1 MESIRPRNLSD
12 YLRVAKRRKLAI
24 IIPAL
29 VVTIASAIA
38 IKRLPDLY
46 ESSTFIIVESPQ
58 GEGPS
63 ESAPL
68 DLPRRLATIQQQVTS
83 RTRLE
88 GIIQNYGLYRD
99 SIEKGTRIDDV
110 ITRMRA
116 DILVDVK
123 SSREHETNAFTISYR
138 AADPQ
143 TAQNVTAELANQLI
157 ASNVEAMQSQASGEA
172 DVLHQRASEL
182 SSQLHDFEMRAP
194 WLLSLKEDTP
204 IAPVVTSSGGGS
216 AAAARAEALRT
227 QQLTVEGIKD
237 RQYTLQQQ
245 LVDLDRRIAEQRQ
258 IVDQQKK
265 SGGLRDNPTY
275 AALIAKR
282 AELQGQRDN
291 LVNRQ
296 ELTDKHPRVIAIN
309 DQIAAIDRQLA
320 ELRQQESATASQT
333 PEMRELRTL
342 ESDRN
347 RVKTELDVVA
357 RAIDRQVANPPLPPP
372 VTGSAAPASPVPRDA
387 GAARLAQDYL
397 SLKKNYNEIIGKLQ
411 SVELK
416 RQTID
421 SAKVD
426 QFRVLDQANLPQL
439 PVWPNRRLF
448 GLAAVAVG
456 LAVGACFAFII
467 EFRRFASLQDARDV
481 EYYSHLPL
489 LAAIPKTMTARERR
503 VERVK
508 TQLRLALGSAIAVGA
523 TFALTKLLI
532 ITNVFALIGRR

>member
-1 MESIRPRNLSD
+1 MESIRPRSLAD
-12 YLRVAKRRKLAI
+12 YLRAAKRHKLAI

-38 IKRLPDLY
+38 IKRLPNLY

-58 GEGPS
+58 GEGTF
-63 ESAPL
+63 EAAPL
-68 DLPRRLATIQQQVTS
+68 DMPRRLATIQQQVTG

-88 GIIQNYGLYRD
+88 GIIQDYGLYRD

-110 ITRMRA
+110 IARMRA
-116 DILVDVK
+116 DILVDVE

-138 AADPQ
+138 ATDPQ
-143 TAQNVTAELANQLI
+143 TAQKVTAELANELI

-172 DVLHQRASEL
+172 DVLRQRASEL
-182 SSQLHDFEMRAP
+182 SAQLHDFEQQAP

-204 IAPVVTSSGGGS
+204 IAPVITSGGG
-216 AAAARAEALRT
+216 AATARAEAIRT
-227 QQLTVEGIKD
+227 QQLTIEGLKD

-245 LVDLDRRIAEQRQ
+245 LADLDRRIAEQRQ

-265 SGGLRDNPTY
+265 GGGLRDNPTY

-291 LVNRQ
+291 LINRQ
-296 ELTDKHPRVIAIN
+296 ELTDRHPRVIAIN
-309 DQIAAIDRQLA
+309 DQIGSIDRQLA
-320 ELRQQESATASQT
+320 ELRQQDSMAASQT

-342 ESDRN
+342 ESERN
-347 RVKTELDVVA
+347 RVRAELDVTA
-357 RAIDRQVANPPLPPP
+357 RAIDRQVSNPPLPPVNSGP
-372 VTGSAAPASPVPRDA
+372 VAPASPIPRDV

-397 SLKKNYNEIIGKLQ
+397 GLKKNYNEVIGKLQ
-411 SVELK
+411 GAELK

-421 SAKVD
+421 SAKVEK
-426 QFRVLDQANLPQL
+426 FRVMDQANLPQL

-448 GLAAVAVG
+448 GLVAAVVG
-456 LAVGACFAFII
+456 FAVGACIALIA
-467 EFRRFASLQDARDV
+467 EFRRFTSLQDSKDV

-489 LAAIPKTMTARERR
+489 LAAIPRTRTARERR
-503 VERVK
+503 SERVR
-508 TQLRLALGSAIAVGA
+508 TTLRLLLGSAVAVAA
-523 TFALTKLLI
+523 TVALTKVLI
-532 ITNVFALIGRR
+532 VANLFALIGRR